1 MATVHGEVPE
11 KLPGRVGEY
20 LTAKWLSELD
30 DQDLHLWFGI
40 NYLQNVGDIDILL
53 AHPSTGFMVIEV
65 KGHPL
70 QLIETYRR
78 QGIRFQGSGTRETL
92 HPALQA
98 HKNSQRLKSWFS
110 QQAHGKQ
117 GHWISA
123 GAWWPNIFR
132 ADWLEV
138 FQESPEALSDAEL
151 MLFTDEMDDPRL
163 FFECLQKVRL
173 SPLFGNPIPAGAL
186 KNQGGLDDYIR
197 LLDSQSEPVRPRE
210 LPSKTTNMI
219 PQSVIKAAQTAT
231 SSPAPSKRVAYYGA
245 PGSGKTE
252 KLLELGLEAL
262 TRGERV
268 LFVCFNKTLAAEVR
282 RSVNIRA
289 GQLQRGEFI
298 ALNIHQ
304 LPRYL
309 LPESAPHL
317 KSLELQLRNHE
328 NLESFDVILIDESQ
342 DFPEEG
348 IPPLKRLAHP
358 ETQVAISWGE
368 GQALRP
374 PFKIPPELVQWM
386 GDVKPN
392 TLARNFRNG
401 AQAYFVGQALY
412 DGMNKKG
419 SASIVEAA
427 LAELRA
433 RYATHKKKPRADQL
447 ELFASAESTIVPK
460 AEASCERLLDEF
472 IAAMAT
478 HEGPV
483 DGLIMVPRKAGVVD
497 NIRIHL
503 GQKGIP
509 YLDLVEPENRSQTP
523 GRSALRLSTVHSA
536 RGLEADY
543 ALVFEF
549 DQVSAPRDGWRAEQ
563 LAYISLSRASI
574 RTWVATSNRNHE
586 MFRTLVTLTNE
597 YQQLEL
603 NR

>member
-186 KNQGGLDDYIR
+186 KNQGNFDDYIR
-197 LLDSQSEPVRPRE
+197 LLDLQSEPVRPRV
-210 LPSKTTNMI
+210 LTSKTQNAI
-219 PQSVIKAAQTAT
+219 PQSVVKAAQAAT
-231 SSPAPSKRVAYYGA
+231 SSPAAPKRVRFHGA
-245 PGSGKTE
+245 PGSGKTV
-252 KLLELGLEAL
+252 KLLGLGLEAL

-282 RSVNIRA
+282 RSVNVHT
-289 GQLQRGEFI
+289 GPLQGGEFI

-309 LPESAPHL
+309 LPESTPPL
-317 KSLELQLRNHE
+317 KNLELQLRTQG
-328 NLESFDVILIDESQ
+328 NLETFDVILIDESQ
-342 DFPEEG
+342 DFPEDG
-348 IPPLKRLAHP
+348 IPPLKLLAHP
-358 ETQVAISWGE
+358 QTQVAISWGE
-368 GQALRP
+368 GQALWD
-374 PFKIPPELVQWM
+374 PFEIPPALVEWM
-386 GDVKPN
+386 GDVKPI
-392 TLARNFRNG
+392 TLTRNFRNG

-412 DGMNKKG
+412 DGMDKKG
-419 SASIVEAA
+419 SVSIVEAA
-427 LAELRA
+427 LGELRV
-433 RYATHKKKPRADQL
+433 RYGTHKKRPRSDQL
-447 ELFASAESTIVPK
+447 ELFAFAESTIVPK
-460 AEASCERLLDEF
+460 GEASCEKLLDEF

-483 DGLIMVPRKAGVVD
+483 DGLIMVRSKSGVVD
-497 NIRIHL
+497 NIRMHL
-503 GQKGIP
+503 DQKGIP
-509 YLDLVEPENRSQTP
+509 YLDLVNPENRLQTP
-523 GRSALRLSTVHSA
+523 GQSALRLSTVHSA

-543 ALVFEF
+543 ALIFEF
-549 DQVSAPRDGWRAEQ
+549 DRVSAPQDGWRARQ
-563 LAYISLSRASI
+563 LAYISLSRARI
-574 RTWVATSNRNHE
+574 RTLVATSNRNHE
-586 MFRTLVTLTNE
+586 MFRTVVALTNE